1 MERESVPQDNSH
13 TYGGH
18 RKLLYAV
25 DEQGEY
31 IGVQSTGWDVEC
43 SATDS
48 ALDWLAQ
55 QRDMAWQQASAG
67 EVSPLVYYMYHRRM
81 DVALLAQT
89 TGLFQWRV
97 KRHFKPKVYA
107 ALPDRVLQ
115 RYSDALGM
123 SVVNLRQLVKC
134 HG

>member
-1 MERESVPQDNSH
+1 MKQDAVPQDNSY

-31 IGVQSTGWDVEC
+31 VGVPSTGWDVEC
-43 SATDS
+43 AATDA

-55 QRDMAWQQASAG
+55 QRERAWQQAEAG
-67 EVSPLVYYMYHRRM
+67 DVSPLMYYMCYRRM

-89 TGLFQWRV
+89 TGLLQWQIR
-97 KRHFKPKVYA
+97 RRLRPRVYA
-107 ALPDRVLQ
+107 AV
-115 RYSDALGM
+115 
-123 SVVNLRQLVKC
+123 
-134 HG
+134 